1 MTSILTSNFS
11 HITDGFISFN
21 KCIFFFDI
29 FPQAREVNN
38 LKEDQEMNNELKAE
52 VQKLRG
58 TKQSNTYMVNQVSEL
73 ERKIMELIGQLEEL
87 RKDKEKVLME
97 KEAIKKEKND
107 LINNLNKEREML
119 KEQLE
124 IVSQELKAHVENQ
137 EDATTKRIEE
147 ATLALS
153 HEIEMERANHQRLI
167 KEHNRLQQRL
177 DNLQSD
183 NTMYLGTP
191 RMKRHRRT
199 PSNLSDF
206 SLESESSLGDRNDMD
221 SGYGYSKK
229 KDLGHADETD
239 LTRVNEVVYPLE
251 KKDISLVVK
260 LQGKLKELEKENRK
274 YRDDL
279 NRRDFPC
286 QDVIF
291 NLSNLPLANVFEAFK
306 IQEQEIENASLRN
319 QLSRLQKVLTESA
332 SNYDVRGGKT
342 KQLYDHFESLKEEL
356 KFKHNEV
363 ARLKTLLFK
372 SQQLQEQ
379 NNNSNTND
387 YGETRPTTGD
397 KTANGSGIGGSS
409 GVAPLNE
416 DGELNLAY
424 ESQKKLN
431 QLLEA
436 ELQRVQEISQLR
448 DQDLQAQID
457 ALNKEN
463 KKQQKIIEEVINYWC
478 I

>member
-1 MTSILTSNFS
+1 M
-11 HITDGFISFN
+11 
-21 KCIFFFDI
+21 
-29 FPQAREVNN
+29 NN
-38 LKEDQEMNNELKAE
+38 LKEDQEMHNELKAE

-58 TKQSNTYMVNQVSEL
+58 AKQSNTYMVNQISEL
-73 ERKIMELIGQLEEL
+73 ERQIMELLGQLEEL
-87 RKDKEKVLME
+87 KKDKEKVLME

-124 IVSQELKAHVENQ
+124 IISQELKAHVENQ
-137 EDATTKRIEE
+137 EDATRKRIEE
-147 ATLALS
+147 ATLALN

-183 NTMYLGTP
+183 NTVYLGTP
-191 RMKRHRRT
+191 RAKRHRRT

-221 SGYGYSKK
+221 SGYGYPKK
-229 KDLGHADETD
+229 KDNLTHAYDETD
-239 LTRVNEVVYPLE
+239 LTRVNEAVYPLE
-251 KKDISLVVK
+251 KKDISLVIK

-372 SQQLQEQ
+372 SQQQQEQ
-379 NNNSNTND
+379 NNSNNSNNANN
-387 YGETRPTTGD
+387 YGDSQPASGD
-397 KTANGSGIGGSS
+397 KPSAASGNGGLPEA
-409 GVAPLNE
+409 APLNE

-436 ELQRVQEISQLR
+436 ELQRIQEISQLR
-448 DQDLQAQID
+448 DQDLLAQID
-457 ALNKEN
+457 ALNKDN
-463 KKQQKIIEEVINYWC
+463 KKQLKIIEEVVNYSC